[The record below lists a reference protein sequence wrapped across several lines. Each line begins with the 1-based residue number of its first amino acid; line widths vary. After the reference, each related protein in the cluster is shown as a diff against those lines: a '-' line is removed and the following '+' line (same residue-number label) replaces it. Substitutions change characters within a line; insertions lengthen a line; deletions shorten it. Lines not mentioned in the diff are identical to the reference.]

1 MKPKNFKF
9 RNLFFCCFFLLISML
24 SFGQN
29 KKSDEMILTDDGV
42 ILNLKG
48 TFKISWDR
56 SDPNV
61 PCSSPGYGQMLFYPN
76 NKAIVN
82 GKAIILLLRDFDFY
96 NWDKNKDYDKEFDE
110 EEKAKVEILKKTFP
124 EEFEKMEKIKKGK
137 MQSPVKVIIKKVT
150 PYTECD
156 FTTVY
161 AQVTDIK
168 KIDGAKSKITK
179 LKVKKKS
186 DESDDFDE
194 PYLDE
199 LPYVKLYEVST
210 KDGYANIREKPST
223 NSKIVTRLENKKI
236 LKYIMADGD
245 WYYVYI
251 NEHST
256 NPDEDYKVTEFW
268 GFVHKSQLKWKK
280 AYYEMN
286 DDEKALLEIK

>member
-1 MKPKNFKF
+1 MKLKNFKF
-9 RNLFFCCFFLLISML
+9 RNIFFCYFFLLISIF
-24 SFGQN
+24 SFGQS

-161 AQVTDIK
+161 AQVTDLK
-168 KIDGAKSKITK
+168 KIDGAKTKITK
-179 LKVKKKS
+179 LEVKKKL

-194 PYLDE
+194 PHLDE
-199 LPYVKLYEVST
+199 VGYLQEYRVKS
-210 KDGYANIREKPST
+210 KDRYANLREKPT
-223 NSKIVTRLENKKI
+223 TDSKILLKLDNETVV
-236 LKYIMADGD
+236 KYITKYDD
-245 WYYVYI
+245 WYYIYYAAYP
-251 NEHST
+251 S
-256 NPDEDYKVTEFW
+256 DYTKDSEVKEYR
-268 GFVHKSQLKWKK
+268 GFIHKSQL
-280 AYYEMN
+280 
-286 DDEKALLEIK
+286 EKRFD

>member
-82 GKAIILLLRDFDFY
+82 GKAIILRLRDFDFY

-124 EEFEKMEKIKKGK
+124 EEFEKMEKIKKGE

-179 LKVKKKS
+179 LKVKKL
-186 DESDDFDE
+186 DESDDFDDPNPDE
-194 PYLDE
+194 FGYLE
-199 LPYVKLYEVST
+199 EYRVNA
-210 KDGYANIREKPST
+210 KDGYANMREKPT
-223 NSKIVTRLENKKI
+223 KDSKVISKLDNEIIVRYIT
-236 LKYIMADGD
+236 KYGD
-245 WYYVYI
+245 WYYVYMD
-251 NEHST
+251 EHST
-256 NPDEDYKVTEFW
+256 NPDENYKVTEFR
-268 GFVHKSQLKWKK
+268 GFVHKSQLKKVVH
-280 AYYEMN
+280 
-286 DDEKALLEIK
+286 

>member
-124 EEFEKMEKIKKGK
+124 EEFEKMEKIKKGE

-161 AQVTDIK
+161 AQVTEIK
-168 KIDGAKSKITK
+168 KIDGTKSKITK
-179 LKVKKKS
+179 LEVKKS

-194 PYLDE
+194 PHLDE
-199 LPYVKLYEVST
+199 AGYLREYRVNS
-210 KDGYANIREKPST
+210 KDGYANMREKPT
-223 NSKIVTRLENKKI
+223 KDSKVISNLDNETIVRYIT
-236 LKYIMADGD
+236 KYGD
-245 WYYVYI
+245 WYYVYFA
-251 NEHST
+251 
-256 NPDEDYKVTEFW
+256 DYPSDLEKEWKVKEYR
-268 GFVHKSQLKWKK
+268 GFIHKSQLKKHV
-280 AYYEMN
+280 
-286 DDEKALLEIK
+286 D

>member
-1 MKPKNFKF
+1 MF
-9 RNLFFCCFFLLISML
+9 
-24 SFGQN
+24 SFGQS
-29 KKSDEMILTDDGV
+29 KKTDEMILTDDGV

-56 SDPNV
+56 SDPDV
-61 PCSSPGYGQMLFYPN
+61 PCSGPAYGEMIFYPD
-76 NKAIVN
+76 NKDIVN
-82 GKAIILLLRDFDFY
+82 EQGIILRLRDFDFY
-96 NWDKNKDYDKEFDE
+96 NWDKNKDYGKEIDE

-124 EEFEKMEKIKKGK
+124 EEFEKMGKIQKGELQSSVRVKIKN
-137 MQSPVKVIIKKVT
+137 IT
-150 PYTECD
+150 PYPQCD
-156 FTTVY
+156 FMTVY
-161 AQVTDIK
+161 AKLLEIK
-168 KIDGAKSKITK
+168 KIDGAKTKITK
-179 LKVKKKS
+179 LEVKKKL

-194 PYLDE
+194 AYLDE

-286 DDEKALLEIK
+286 DDEKDLLEIK